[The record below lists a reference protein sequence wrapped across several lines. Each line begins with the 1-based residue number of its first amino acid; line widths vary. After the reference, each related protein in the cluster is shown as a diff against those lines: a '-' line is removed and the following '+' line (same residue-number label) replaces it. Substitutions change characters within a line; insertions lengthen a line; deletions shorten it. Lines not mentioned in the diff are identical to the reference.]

1 MLRYGLLNWGIMYT
15 LTNHL
20 HWTYFHFY
28 VIIPVKVSDFK
39 NIKIYGSFYLQI
51 MKLKNFNFLE

>member
-20 HWTYFHFY
+20 HWNYFYFY

-39 NIKIYGSFYLQI
+39 NIEIYGSFYTNYETKEL
-51 MKLKNFNFLE
+51 